1 MPTLAIDVLPEMP
14 APRGYIPAAAPLPP
28 ATEPILPLP
37 ATLGPGD
44 VPSDAAGREALLG
57 NILASAA
64 AARGHMLWSDAT
76 RLALLGASIAEHAG
90 ADAWARRFAHE
101 AAAIA
106 LLASTAPESLEED
119 GDRDGDGDR
128 DTASP
133 GRFRDDATMGGDS
146 RTLVNRAIAAA
157 LAGDADAASDLL
169 AAAEDAIAPGDELA
183 RLLVLANRAQLLLD
197 AGDLSAASRVAAD
210 ALRLARREKQDY
222 WAALAGIPVSL
233 AHLAR
238 GRRNAARAQLGDAA
252 RLFAR
257 YGDALRQVQCHYLL
271 GEVAWSGEDPIR
283 AGTHYR
289 DALAIARPAGAQAWI
304 ELLTLRFEHR

>member
-1 MPTLAIDVLPEMP
+1 MTTLAIDVLPEMP
-14 APRGYIPAAAPLPP
+14 APRGYIPAGAPLPP

-37 ATLGPGD
+37 ASLGEGD
-44 VPSDAAGREALLG
+44 VPADAAGREALLG

-64 AARGHMLWSDAT
+64 AARGRMLWSDAT

-101 AAAIA
+101 ASAVV
-106 LLASTAPESLEED
+106 LLASTPPESLKEH
-119 GDRDGDGDR
+119 GDRDGDEDAVLLRRFCGGAAADGD
-128 DTASP
+128 A
-133 GRFRDDATMGGDS
+133 

-157 LAGDADAASDLL
+157 LAGDADAASGLL
-169 AAAEDAIAPGDELA
+169 DAAEHAIAPGDELA

-222 WAALAGIPVSL
+222 WAALAGIPVAG

-238 GRRNAARAQLGDAA
+238 GRRNAARAQLGDAV

-257 YGDALRQVQCHYLL
+257 HADALRQVQCHYLL
-271 GEVAWSGEDPIR
+271 GEVAYIGEDPIR